1 MKQLNAS
8 YDIAGLF
15 YSYVLLFSLFYLTI
29 GLWLEYY
36 TSVISRKCIRVRVV
50 IMDTNVTIVFILSD
64 RTIR

>member
-29 GLWLEYY
+29 ESKKFS
-36 TSVISRKCIRVRVV
+36 TIRV
-50 IMDTNVTIVFILSD
+50 L
-64 RTIR
+64 